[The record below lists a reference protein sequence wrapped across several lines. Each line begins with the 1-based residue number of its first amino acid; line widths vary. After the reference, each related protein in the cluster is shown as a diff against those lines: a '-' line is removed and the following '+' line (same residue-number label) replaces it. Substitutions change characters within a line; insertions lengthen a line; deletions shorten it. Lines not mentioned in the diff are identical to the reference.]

1 MKVENQKQKRKNT
14 IKIDWCSLV
23 IMTPEHIT
31 NADIKLFLQQYF
43 PEIFENDL
51 FEYRER
57 GKYLYNRSYSFDNIV
72 NFLYNENNFSVAN
85 NMGLM
90 VEMTGLGLD
99 FVRSRIGAVKFENY
113 LIRVVEQLK
122 IDGYEVRIKR
132 LDLAY
137 DDFRTCPYLPLRKIS
152 KKVDAGEFVSKIR
165 KTGVLEKNEIVN
177 YNKAKKTGDTV
188 YLGSS
193 SSDTMLR
200 FYDKYLEQVSKN
212 GGCDIE
218 NWLRYEVVVKNK
230 VALGIYE
237 KIKEQGLNKT
247 YFSYLNS
254 VLRFIIKSDDT
265 NKSRVAVD
273 KFWQKFIDSGKL
285 IEDFKLKKFERKE
298 NIIGTVDWLVTV
310 SSPLILGQIL
320 AKGEDL
326 SSLDLIGLSDKQLA
340 QVKSF
345 LRLSEDDQQEVVQKL
360 KDVFDR

>member
-1 MKVENQKQKRKNT
+1 MEVENKKQKRKNT
-14 IKIDWCSLV
+14 IKIDWCALV
-23 IMTPEHIT
+23 VMTPEHIT

-90 VEMTGLGLD
+90 IELTGLGLD
-99 FVRSRIGAVKFENY
+99 FVRSRISQEKFEDY
-113 LIRVVEQLK
+113 LIDVVEQLK
-122 IDGYEVRIKR
+122 ADGYEVRIKR

-137 DDFRTCPYLPLRKIS
+137 DDFRTRPYLPLRKIA
-152 KKVDAGEFVSKIR
+152 KKVDNGEFVSKIR
-165 KTGVLEKNEIVN
+165 KSGILEKNEIVN

-200 FYDKYLEQVSKN
+200 FYDKHLEQVSKN
-212 GGCDIE
+212 GGCDISD
-218 NWLRYEVVVKNK
+218 WLRYEVVVKNN
-230 VALGIYE
+230 VALAIYE
-237 KIKEQGLNKT
+237 EIKNHGLNKT
-247 YFSYLNS
+247 YFSFLNS
-254 VLRFIIKSDDT
+254 ILRFIEKSNDT

-273 KFWQKFIDSGKL
+273 KFWQKFISSGEL
-285 IEDFKLKKFERKE
+285 IEDFKLKKFKKQE
-298 NIIGTVDWLVTV
+298 NIVGTVDWLVTV

-320 AKGEDL
+320 AKDEL
-326 SSLDLIGLSDKQLA
+326 SSLDLLDLSDKQLK
-340 QVKSF
+340 QVQSF
-345 LRLSEDDQQEVVQKL
+345 LRLGEDEQQEVVQKL
-360 KDVFDR
+360 KDIFER